1 MGRYGYGY
9 GMPGPLARRA
19 WTPLQLGSSL
29 ALWLRADLGIT
40 LNGAT
45 VSAWA
50 DQSGNG
56 HVFAMATAG
65 KQPAYTASAIG
76 GKPGITGTGGVG
88 ARRLDC
94 ATLAF
99 GTSYTVFA
107 AAVWILGTGNLNTRL
122 IDWQAS
128 PGANRL
134 IGKYGSHT
142 WQAYNGGF
150 YGSTA
155 ATSNAGVI
163 LTNKQTNGVGGRLY
177 INGTSV
183 GSNAT
188 SVAASTG
195 LSVLGNNS
203 AGVEYHEGHLSEV
216 VVLSS
221 AASDADRLL
230 VERYMGSRYGITV
243 A

>member
-1 MGRYGYGY
+1 MGLGVGL
-9 GMPGPLARRA
+9 GLNTPGGAIWSPLS
-19 WTPLQLGSSL
+19 LGSSL

-56 HVFAMATAG
+56 HVFSQANAS
-65 KQPAYTASAIG
+65 KQPPVTASAIG
-76 GKPGITGTGGVG
+76 GRPGLTGNGDTGQ
-88 ARRLDC
+88 RRLDC
-94 ATLAF
+94 TTLVW

-107 AAVWILGTGNLNTRL
+107 VASWVDDGGVLINTRL
-122 IDWQAS
+122 LDWQAAAGS
-128 PGANRL
+128 NRL
-134 IGKYGSHT
+134 VGKYGT
-142 WQAYNGGF
+142 NVWQAYNGGF

-155 ATSNAGVI
+155 ATSGAGVV

-195 LSVLGNNS
+195 LSLLGNN
-203 AGVEYHEGHLSEV
+203 AVGMEYHEGHLAEV
-216 VVLSS
+216 VVLNV

-230 VERYMGSRYGITV
+230 VERYMGSYHTITV